1 MKKTINNTENN
12 TEDVIEKTIRFV
24 EESRITDL
32 ETKIHSV
39 KSVLYKVYNINVA
52 YSVIQQRF
60 KRRFPQT

>member
-1 MKKTINNTENN
+1 MKKAINNTGNN

-39 KSVLYKVYNINVA
+39 KSILYKVYNINVA

>member
-1 MKKTINNTENN
+1 MKKTIDQKEYN

-39 KSVLYKVYNINVA
+39 KSILYKVYHINVA
-52 YSVIQQRF
+52 YSVIQQRM
-60 KRRFPQT
+60 KRRFP

>member
-1 MKKTINNTENN
+1 MKKAINNTENN

-32 ETKIHSV
+32 ETKIHAV
-39 KSVLYKVYNINVA
+39 KSILYKVYNINVA

-60 KRRFPQT
+60 KRRFP

>member
-60 KRRFPQT
+60 KRRFP